1 MTRPAA
7 QTLLEAVER
16 DRFARHEDRL
26 TEVLA
31 CALWTLPD
39 LARWFIT
46 DAAGASAPSPG
57 GIPKIRTQG
66 LLGGNGQPDMEI
78 TYRSVSGPAC
88 ILSEQKVDADLSQY
102 QRAGYPGWVRDKL
115 VLVAPDTE
123 KYRRAPQFDAHISWL
138 RIAQEMHRIAARRGQ
153 SAWREKA
160 LLPEEPSV
168 LRFLHEVLSFIERQ
182 DVGVS
187 GMDPIDGKVID
198 AYRRLESVRGTL
210 LTFLRMIRADERIR
224 ALEPTPIGSAK
235 HETYWWFSLERPDWP
250 FLRSLDRDSVF
261 EICLQPEVDFLDEE
275 GTAPILS
282 AGFSFFPENGAVPE
296 VLIAPDSLVA
306 SALHGLGAKVGMR
319 ENRRQG
325 KCAVPLPL
333 AHIAA
338 TGGTLVNQAHHA
350 AGWAVDALLRMSRI
364 SSP

>member
-1 MTRPAA
+1 
-7 QTLLEAVER
+7 
-16 DRFARHEDRL
+16 
-26 TEVLA
+26 
-31 CALWTLPD
+31 
-39 LARWFIT
+39 
-46 DAAGASAPSPG
+46 
-57 GIPKIRTQG
+57 
-66 LLGGNGQPDMEI
+66 MEI

-319 ENRRQG
+319 E
-325 KCAVPLPL
+325 KP
-333 AHIAA
+333 
-338 TGGTLVNQAHHA
+338 
-350 AGWAVDALLRMSRI
+350 
-364 SSP
+364 